1 MLSLL
6 DFYKKKKKISQFFFC
21 LLCLEYFLYPLL
33 AAQHHVDGRQLFI
46 YSFFLLKLILFL
58 FSTNSNMKISRKTR
72 PEDGRNP
79 TLLEC
84 FQLVLYRFWFFSVG
98 TAFYKEKFFEW
109 FAWLFYFD
117 LFFLHSHPFFYF
129 FTLNSFYL
137 KLQFGCQH
145 PTWNLTWSMNH
156 ASTLL

>member
-1 MLSLL
+1 MDQLLYTIAFGFVPWCLLSCSFCTLIALLTLSFFFLFVCFFFPLSLNFKMLSLL

-98 TAFYKEKFFEW
+98 TAFYKEKFFE
-109 FAWLFYFD
+109 
-117 LFFLHSHPFFYF
+117 
-129 FTLNSFYL
+129 
-137 KLQFGCQH
+137 
-145 PTWNLTWSMNH
+145 
-156 ASTLL
+156 